1 MRPFFP
7 DSLDV
12 EELYDRI
19 SGAGRYLGEDDGKD
33 DGRRVVATV
42 VDGKSSPATPS
53 SHSSSSTTRP
63 AGLID
68 LPDDVVSTSIA
79 PYLRARSLHSLRCV
93 NRKLRASLRGV
104 VPGLRLKLFHHQVRS
119 LEWMET
125 RERQSVTEGDVLVRR
140 RDRDGGAV
148 GEIACGGDRH
158 RAVTGGATVL
168 LRPRRRPADADAG
181 GGGGGGYDGGG
192 GGYNDG
198 DDGDARLWR
207 GGAGAALRFDSES
220 GRRLV
225 YSDCKARRNTLCAR
239 GG

>member
-1 MRPFFP
+1 
-7 DSLDV
+7 
-12 EELYDRI
+12 
-19 SGAGRYLGEDDGKD
+19 
-33 DGRRVVATV
+33 
-42 VDGKSSPATPS
+42 
-53 SHSSSSTTRP
+53 
-63 AGLID
+63 
-68 LPDDVVSTSIA
+68 
-79 PYLRARSLHSLRCV
+79 
-93 NRKLRASLRGV
+93 
-104 VPGLRLKLFHHQVRS
+104 
-119 LEWMET
+119 MET
-125 RERQSVTEGDVLVRR
+125 HERRSVTEGDVLLRR
-140 RDRDGGAV
+140 RDRDEGAV

-181 GGGGGGYDGGG
+181 GGYDGGG

-207 GGAGAALRFDSES
+207 GGAGAALRFDLES